1 MSATDNAQSHIE
13 QELYQKRKKIY
24 PREVHGIFAKLRL
37 LAVALLLGL
46 YYFLPW
52 LKWNGRQA
60 ILFDL
65 PERKFYIFD
74 IVIWPQDFFYL
85 TLLLIIAAFA
95 LFFFTNLAGRL
106 WCGYACPQTVWTEV
120 FMWFEQRIVGDRPK
134 QIKMDKASWSNP
146 EKILRVGGKHL
157 AWVLFSLWTGF
168 TFVGWFSPIDDLA
181 ARLIDFNLGPW
192 EWFWVLFYSFATWG
206 NAGFLREQVCLYM
219 CPYARFQG
227 AMFDR
232 DTLIITYDETRGEP
246 RSRLAKGKTVD
257 GKGDCIDCAICVQ
270 ACPTG
275 IDIREGLQYECIACA
290 ACIDACDDVME
301 KIGKP
306 KGLVKYSTEHEMAGG
321 KTHMLRPRSLMYGAV
336 FLIFI
341 LAFFYA
347 LSTRLPL
354 ELNIVRDRK
363 SLYKETNEGLIA
375 NVFNIR
381 LMNMDAA
388 AHEFELSVSSDE
400 FSKTRLVAEKTR
412 VNLKSGEVD
421 EIPVRVIVNPEEIK
435 SRSAEIFFELKATDE
450 SGLGIKEP
458 ARFIG
463 PVLRR

>member
-1 MSATDNAQSHIE
+1 MSKAQIDNVE

-24 PREVHGIFAKLRL
+24 AREVHGLFAKLRL
-37 LAVALLLGL
+37 LAVLVLLGL

-52 LKWNGRQA
+52 LTWNGRQA
-60 ILFDL
+60 VLFDL
-65 PERKFYIFD
+65 PHRKFYIFD
-74 IVIWPQDFFYL
+74 VVIWPQDFFYL

-120 FMWFEQRIVGDRPK
+120 FMWLERKIVGDRPK
-134 QIKMDKASWSNP
+134 QIKMDQAPWSNM
-146 EKILRVGGKHL
+146 EKVLRVGGKHL
-157 AWVLFSLWTGF
+157 AWVLFALLTGF
-168 TFVGWFSPIDDLA
+168 TFVGWFSPIADLA
-181 ARLIDFNLGPW
+181 SRLLQLNLGGW
-192 EWFWVLFYSFATWG
+192 EWFWILFYSFATWG

-232 DTLIITYDETRGEP
+232 DTLIITYDEARGEQ
-246 RSRLAKGKTVD
+246 RHRLEKGQTLA
-257 GKGDCIDCAICVQ
+257 GKGDCIDCGICVQ

-275 IDIREGLQYECIACA
+275 IDIRDGLQYECITCA
-290 ACIDACDDVME
+290 ACIDACDDVMV

-306 KGLVKYSTEHEMAGG
+306 KGLVKYSTENAIEGG
-321 KTHMLRPRSLMYGAV
+321 KTHVLRPRSLMYGAV
-336 FLIFI
+336 LMLFVV
-341 LAFFYA
+341 AFFYA

-354 ELNIVRDRK
+354 ELNIVRDRM
-363 SLYKETNEGLIA
+363 SLYKETNEGLIE

-388 AHEFELSVSSDE
+388 AHDFELTVDSNE
-400 FSKTRLVAEKTR
+400 FSQAELKAETTRITLE
-412 VNLKSGEVD
+412 SGEVD
-421 EIPVRVIVNPEEIK
+421 ELPVRVLVNPLEIK
-435 SRSAEIFFELKATDE
+435 KRSAEIFFELKATDAPK
-450 SGLGIKEP
+450 LKIKEP

-463 PVLRR
+463 PVWQHR